1 MLPSKTTKSWS
12 ETLTSGGRISIPIC
26 SACVAKNG
34 TLSFVDMTEL
44 ISAAMYSAGK
54 FAFSQAV
61 RYAIRP

>member
-44 ISAAMYSAGK
+44 MSAAMYSAG
-54 FAFSQAV
+54 
-61 RYAIRP
+61 